1 VNIQRAAEAS
11 GLTADTIRFYEKK
24 GVLPAVARLP
34 NGYRDYTD
42 LHVATLRLAKGLR
55 DLGTPL
61 DEVAAILPVAHDGSC
76 GDVRETLSETLS
88 ATLSE
93 IESRIEELSRTRSQ
107 LGTILDGL
115 REMRPED
122 SRVPG
127 MTPCGC
133 VRLVSSGAEI

>member
-1 VNIQRAAEAS
+1 MNIRRAAEAS

-24 GVLPAVARLP
+24 GVLPAAPRLA
-34 NGYRDYTD
+34 NGYREYTD

-61 DEVAAILPVAHDGSC
+61 DEVAVILPVAHDGSC

-93 IESRIEELSRTRSQ
+93 IERRIEELSRTRSQ
-107 LGTILDGL
+107 LGAILHGL
-115 REMRPED
+115 SEMRPEE

-133 VRLVSSGAEI
+133 VRLVSSGGRC